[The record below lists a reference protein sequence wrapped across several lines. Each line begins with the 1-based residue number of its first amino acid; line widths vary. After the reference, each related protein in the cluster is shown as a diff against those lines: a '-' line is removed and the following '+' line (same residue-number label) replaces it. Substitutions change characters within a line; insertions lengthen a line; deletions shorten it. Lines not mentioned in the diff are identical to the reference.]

1 MPFLMKRG
9 LWKMGSVQGDVRLA
23 FGRAGEGPNPVL
35 ALHGI
40 TAQHRAFGAVARHLR
55 HPDGMVAL
63 DLRGRGNSEKPLPVT
78 TGSGRTRGT

>member
-1 MPFLMKRG
+1 
-9 LWKMGSVQGDVRLA
+9 MGSVQGDVRLA

-40 TAQHRAFGAVARHLR
+40 TAQHRAFDAVARHLR
-55 HPDGMVAL
+55 HPDGMVAMVYGAGVTP
-63 DLRGRGNSEKPLPVT
+63 RSHLPVT